1 MDQCINRNQQ
11 IKKNEL
17 LNTSMNE
24 SMSKSI
30 NEWIN

>member
-1 MDQCINRNQQ
+1 MNGSMYKSESTNQ
-11 IKKNEL
+11 KNEL

-30 NEWIN
+30 NE